1 MLSDTET
8 QPPAFQR
15 LLQGAL
21 ILAPALSYGGTHT
34 PCFSRAQASAKMQW
48 SADSDGAAAAITTAG
63 AQPPI
68 LPDLPGVSSALFAFA
83 QSTVKTLS
91 KSPSASENLGK

>member
-34 PCFSRAQASAKMQW
+34 PRFSRAQASAKMRW

-63 AQPPI
+63 AA
-68 LPDLPGVSSALFAFA
+68 SNTARSARRLVCPFA
-83 QSTVKTLS
+83 QSNVKTLS
-91 KSPSASENLGK
+91 KSLSASENLGY